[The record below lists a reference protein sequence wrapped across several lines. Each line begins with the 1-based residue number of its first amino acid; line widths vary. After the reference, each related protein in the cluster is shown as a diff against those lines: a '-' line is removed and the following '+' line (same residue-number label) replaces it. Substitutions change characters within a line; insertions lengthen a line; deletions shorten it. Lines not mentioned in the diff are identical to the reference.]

1 MKKKRLS
8 PFSQLENML
17 QTQEQKDTLLEIIEP
32 LKDVY
37 RDDFCLASL
46 AYIRFGIHRFFQNK
60 AIQALFNYYCKVLD
74 K

>member
-32 LKDVY
+32 FKDVY

-46 AYIRFGIHRFFQNK
+46 AYIRFGIRRFFQNK